1 MHCHVTFFCNIHKGR
16 YLTISETKT
25 QSWQIYN
32 LSIGEE
38 TVRFGVAESAGKA
51 NVLTFREVISLAI
64 SLQGTEGETRR
75 KNVSVHLLPLV
86 PY

>member
-1 MHCHVTFFCNIHKGR
+1 MLFFCNIHKGR
-16 YLTISETKT
+16 YLKISETKT
-25 QSWQIYN
+25 QSWQIYI
-32 LSIGEE
+32 LSTGEE

-64 SLQGTEGETRR
+64 SLQGTEGETSR
-75 KNVSVHLLPLV
+75 KNASVHRLPLV